1 MNQKILI
8 DNTNNYYENYNFV
21 ENDIYIKY
29 IKIITEY
36 IEQLEKL
43 NYIKYK
49 NIEFVIKQGIK
60 TLTNVF
66 KLIIIYSK
74 NLDLTFNYSKKAVY
88 YYVEFIKQIDMESNY
103 IKLTSTDASLFVYK
117 KTIFLIDNEFRKN
130 YVSKYEDIENNLY
143 LFTEIIKYNFDNLLN
158 NIYIYNDLKKIY
170 NDIYLISSHI
180 IDLSYKSTSNNINK
194 NLKLIYS
201 FNNII
206 VNLNIKNYIYLLCE
220 FCNKKI
226 YDNCKINNLNNI
238 ILNNIHLL
246 DNYTFNYEN
255 DNNENENNDNE
266 NNEKNDY
273 INILIN
279 ELSKTKDL

>member
-1 MNQKILI
+1 MNEKILI
-8 DNTNNYYENYNFV
+8 DNTNYYYENYNFV

-29 IKIITEY
+29 IQIITEY

-49 NIEFVIKQGIK
+49 NIDFLIKQGIK

-130 YVSKYEDIENNLY
+130 YVSKYEEIENNLY

-170 NDIYLISSHI
+170 NDIYLFSSHI

-194 NLKLIYS
+194 NLKLIYN

-220 FCNKKI
+220 FCNKKV
-226 YDNCKINNLNNI
+226 YDYCKIYSLNNI
-238 ILNNIHLL
+238 ILNNINLL
-246 DNYTFNYEN
+246 DKCTFNYNNEISE
-255 DNNENENNDNE
+255 NENENENDNDY
-266 NNEKNDY
+266 NDY
-273 INILIN
+273 INSLIN
-279 ELSKTKDL
+279 ELSKTKNL

>member
-1 MNQKILI
+1 MNEKILI
-8 DNTNNYYENYNFV
+8 DNTNYYYENYNFV

-29 IKIITEY
+29 IQIITEY

-49 NIEFVIKQGIK
+49 NIDFLIKQGIK

-130 YVSKYEDIENNLY
+130 YVSKYEEIENNLY

-170 NDIYLISSHI
+170 NDIYLFSSHI

-194 NLKLIYS
+194 NLKLIYN

-220 FCNKKI
+220 FCNKKV
-226 YDNCKINNLNNI
+226 YDYCKIYSLNNI
-238 ILNNIHLL
+238 ILNNINLL
-246 DNYTFNYEN
+246 DKCTFNYNNEINEN
-255 DNNENENNDNE
+255 DNDY
-266 NNEKNDY
+266 NDY
-273 INILIN
+273 INSLIN